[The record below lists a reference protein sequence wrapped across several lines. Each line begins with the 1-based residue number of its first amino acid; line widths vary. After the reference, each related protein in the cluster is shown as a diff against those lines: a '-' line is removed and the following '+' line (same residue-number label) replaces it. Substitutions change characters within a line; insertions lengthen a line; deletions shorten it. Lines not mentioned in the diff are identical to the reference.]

1 MGRLVIIVS
10 HSRRSL
16 MMIGSWV
23 GTQFHVYLLTVGYI
37 MLTLS
42 CPCFTA
48 PLYDDVI
55 FDNSFISICWL
66 EVQAWCW
73 QLLRG
78 AVITSTATRLSALIK
93 TAKRN
98 VFICCKFYQIWAKI
112 NSWSNDINELAPI
125 KLLQN
130 WP

>member
-1 MGRLVIIVS
+1 M
-10 HSRRSL
+10 
-16 MMIGSWV
+16 
-23 GTQFHVYLLTVGYI
+23 F
-37 MLTLS
+37 TLS

-48 PLYDDVI
+48 PPYDEVI
-55 FDNSFISICWL
+55 FDNSLIQWQCAGWR
-66 EVQAWCW
+66 WRTRCW
-73 QLLRG
+73 QLL
-78 AVITSTATRLSALIK
+78 TTATRLSALIK

-130 WP
+130 WL